1 MTVTVD
7 ASGWSAHTHEHAG
20 LTYHF
25 CCVGC
30 RDRFAA
36 DPAHY
41 LTGQE
46 A

>member
-7 ASGWSAHTHEHAG
+7 ASAGRHTHEHDG
-20 LTYHF
+20 TTYHF

-36 DPAHY
+36 DPAPY

>member
-7 ASGWSAHTHEHAG
+7 ASGWSANTHEHAG
-20 LTYHF
+20 TTYHF

-36 DPAHY
+36 DPTPY

>member
-1 MTVTVD
+1 MTVVVD
-7 ASGWSAHTHEHAG
+7 ASGWSAHLHEHEG
-20 LTYHF
+20 TTYHF

-36 DPAHY
+36 DPAAY